1 MANEET
7 IMMKA
12 RGSLGICGLLIG
24 RVSSMYKLSMRCQK
38 VRNKLTFLILQLVL
52 VNTRGGRLRRQKI
65 RKLAPGIEAGSRGT
79 DQNPPVYITT
89 VLRQLCYICW
99 NLNTSSTLSQGAVKK
114 RSGTWP
120 WAQCP
125 WPGPRMCSESL
136 RKCTQAARGQHAR
149 CTRGVHPQPC
159 FLCCGV
165 FEHLWVWIGNLRGEI
180 KRVVAD
186 FSRSHNP

>member
-1 MANEET
+1 MLGQRIT
-7 IMMKA
+7 PQKA
-12 RGSLGICGLLIG
+12 IGICGLLIG
-24 RVSSMYKLSMRCQK
+24 RVSSIYKLSMRCQK

-114 RSGTWP
+114 RSGTLP

-125 WPGPRMCSESL
+125 WPCPRMCSESL

-149 CTRGVHPQPC
+149 CTRGLHPRICLECQSAHTACVWNANNQRAQPTAVINVS
-159 FLCCGV
+159 LAGTSP
-165 FEHLWVWIGNLRGEI
+165 N
-180 KRVVAD
+180 
-186 FSRSHNP
+186 